1 MPVQSDQHPCMY
13 DQVREEGQG
22 KEAWK
27 ATAVRGLGMEPGG
40 LQDGCM
46 PGKALGKE

>member
-22 KEAWK
+22 SEAKESEAIS
-27 ATAVRGLGMEPGG
+27 L
-40 LQDGCM
+40 LF
-46 PGKALGKE
+46 

>member
-1 MPVQSDQHPCMY
+1 MSQERGVGSGEG
-13 DQVREEGQG
+13 RRGQG